1 MYWLII
7 DNWGMRVIKAEDLLD
22 LHCKLSNDYTTYI
35 RLTDEVIEE
44 IKKIPSDKDEDKDET
59 H

>member
-7 DNWGMRVIKAEDLLD
+7 DNWGMHVIEAEDLLD
-22 LHCKLSNDYTTYI
+22 LHCKLSDDYTTYI

-44 IKKIPSDKDEDKDET
+44 IKKIPSDKEEG
-59 H
+59 

>member
-7 DNWGMRVIKAEDLLD
+7 DNWGMRVIEAEDLLD
-22 LHCKLSNDYTTYI
+22 LHEKLSNDYTTYI

>member
-1 MYWLII
+1 MYWLLI
-7 DNWGMRVIKAEDLLD
+7 DNWGMRVIEAEDLLD
-22 LHCKLSNDYTTYI
+22 LHGKLGDDYTAYI